1 MPDSPE
7 HLAGRLRDEGGKVR
21 DFFMS
26 LPENSWDDLVYS
38 DGAQWSVRQLLA
50 HIASAE
56 ISMGR
61 LVNNIVA
68 GGAGTPEDFD
78 IDAYNDRKVR
88 ELDGKLP
95 AELIGQFS
103 DARHANAQT
112 VSRLSQDDLGR
123 TGRHPFLGVTTLSE
137 IIKMIYRHNQI
148 HLRDLRKLSQ

>member
-7 HLAGRLRDEGGKVR
+7 HLARRLMDEGEKVR
-21 DFFMS
+21 DYFMNM
-26 LPENSWDDLVYS
+26 PENSWENLVYS
-38 DGAQWSVRQLLA
+38 DGAHWSVRQLLA
-50 HIASAE
+50 HFASAE

-78 IDAYNDRKVR
+78 IDVYNDRKVR
-88 ELDGKLP
+88 ELDGKSP
-95 AELIGQFS
+95 DELIDQFS
-103 DARHANAQT
+103 DARQANAHT
-112 VSRLSQDDLGR
+112 VSRLSQNDLGR

-148 HLRDLRKLSQ
+148 HLRDLRKLSL